1 MAGNRTLKLSILAD
15 TADLVKGLKTAEN
28 ETEKSSSRIGGAF
41 AAVGKAAAVA
51 GAAVAAYGVKLAID
65 GVKAAIEDEQAQVK
79 LAGSL
84 ERVTGATK
92 DQIAAVEE
100 QILKT
105 SLATGVADD
114 ELRPALDRLTRS
126 TKNVDQSQKLLNLA
140 LDISRGSGKS
150 LESVTNALSKSF
162 EGQNTALGKLG
173 VGISAAQ
180 LKTMDFDDI
189 TKQLANTFEGAAADA
204 ADTFAGK
211 TARLQVAFDEAKESV
226 GAALL
231 PILTRLFDFINEYL
245 VPIFDRFQNDTSGLG
260 KTIKDFL
267 TPILNTLRSAY
278 EKISTAI
285 RENADEYR
293 PLIDLLKSL
302 ANFVKGTVAP
312 ILVDVLGKA
321 FTGIVNTVVFLIDKI
336 GDLIQLFAR
345 LGTAIKNSPL
355 GKLGAGIADIFSGG
369 SKAGL
374 SISTLEGGARGTAG
388 GALISQSFTDQL
400 AESLAKPV
408 AGVLQPITE
417 EFKRNV
423 IGLIP
428 GNPNGVNNAWI
439 ESLKDA
445 VGFVVGEQGGFGL
458 FNAQGQLT
466 GGSNPG
472 NIRNIP
478 GSVTINVNAPSVIDE
493 EGFARAVGQALS
505 NSSARAGTVEIT
517 PQFSAV

>member
-28 ETEKSSSRIGGAF
+28 ETQSSSGRIGNAF

-51 GAAVAAYGVKLAID
+51 GAAVAAYGVKLAVD

-84 ERVTGATK
+84 QRVTKATD
-92 DQIAAVEE
+92 DQIAAVEK
-100 QILKT
+100 QIT
-105 SLATGVADD
+105 VTALATGVADD

-126 TKNVDQSQKLLNLA
+126 TKNIEQSQKLLNLA

-231 PILTRLFDFINEYL
+231 PILTRLFDFINEFL
-245 VPIFDRFQNDTSGLG
+245 VPIFDRFQNDTSGLA

-267 TPILNTLRSAY
+267 TPVLNTLRSAY
-278 EKISTAI
+278 EKISTAV

-312 ILVDVLGKA
+312 ILIDVLGKA

-345 LGTAIKNSPL
+345 LGNAIKNSPL
-355 GKLGAGIADIFSGG
+355 GKLGAGIADIFTGG

-374 SISTLEGGARGTAG
+374 SINTLEGGSARGDLG
-388 GALISQSFTDQL
+388 SALF
-400 AESLAKPV
+400 AESISESV
-408 AGVLQPITE
+408 ANVLQPITDD
-417 EFKRNV
+417 FKRNV
-423 IGLIP
+423 IGLVP
-428 GNPNGVNNAWI
+428 GNPNGVNNAWL
-439 ESLKDA
+439 ETLKDA
-445 VGFVVGEQGGFGL
+445 IGFVANPQGFGVY
-458 FNAQGQLT
+458 NAQGQLI
-466 GGSNPG
+466 GGSNTG
-472 NIRNIP
+472 DIRGATP
-478 GSVTINVNAPSVIDE
+478 PSVTINVNAPSVIDE
-493 EGFARAVGQALS
+493 EGFARAVGTALS
-505 NSSARAGTVEIT
+505 NATARAGTIQTT
-517 PQFSAV
+517 PNFAV

>member
-28 ETEKSSSRIGGAF
+28 ETQSSSSRIGSAF

-51 GAAVAAYGVKLAID
+51 GAAVAAYGVKLAVD

-180 LKTMDFDDI
+180 LKTMSFDDI

-245 VPIFDRFQNDTSGLG
+245 VPIFNRFQNDTSGLAT
-260 KTIKDFL
+260 TIKDFL
-267 TPILNTLRSAY
+267 TPVLTTLKSAY
-278 EKISTAI
+278 DKISTAV

-321 FTGIVNTVVFLIDKI
+321 FTSIVNTVVFLIDKI

-345 LGTAIKNSPL
+345 LGNAIKNSPL

-374 SISTLEGGARGTAG
+374 SINTLEGGALG
-388 GALISQSFTDQL
+388 G
-400 AESLAKPV
+400 SLGSV
-408 AGVLQPITE
+408 TGVTPITINNPIIKGDGNLAQAITDD
-417 EFKRNV
+417 FKREQLGIGRV
-423 IGLIP
+423 IGY
-428 GNPNGVNNAWI
+428 NPWI
-439 ESLKDA
+439 EALETATS
-445 VGFVVGEQGGFGL
+445 VVFGRQGGFGL
-458 FNAQGQLT
+458 YDAQGRLV
-466 GGSNPG
+466 SG
-472 NIRNIP
+472 NSPTNDPTNIP
-478 GSVTINVNAPSVIDE
+478 NSITINVNAPSVIDE